1 MSVIMFNNLIGPILV
16 SIVISEKHTSSIG
29 ITENPIE
36 TGASITDHAY
46 IKPKQ
51 YSVDFGDA
59 NAAETYNALV
69 KFQETREPFTI
80 VSGLFVYKN
89 MLIENISVTRDSTYA
104 YVLNGNVDMK
114 EAILV
119 STAYTASEGD
129 SGSAKSKGK
138 AGGNKSAQSAR
149 PSKETA
155 GDAKTAD
162 RASGTNMR
170 GDTAATN
177 VSTPRT
183 SWAKTIGNNI
193 SK

>member
-138 AGGNKSAQSAR
+138 AGGNKSTQSAR

-170 GDTAATN
+170 GDTAATT

-183 SWAKTIGNNI
+183 SWFKTIGNNI